1 MSSDIAAECYHGVLG
16 WREAEARLKASGLD
30 NCYLTRRSDTKAT
43 YILSYVIERDSEPC
57 HIIVPSISTR
67 KRKNVRYEDLGEV
80 VENLIHG
87 RDHCRVPIYPP
98 THTTSS
104 NVSEG
109 DRMMCDAD
117 DNNNDCDSLGGGSAV
132 SDQHDTAH
140 ATTAKHAEVYFNLLC
155 SVEPSRLKLTA
166 SQELDDRIYTEFKQ
180 SFPDLNVAKFV
191 EDDIKNEKAKTEWR
205 KFSEGFKDVEDYSL
219 GCLLRLD
226 SGKDYTEENTV
237 IAIKIQFFA
246 IEIARNRD
254 GCNDSLRT
262 NFKPTKRTA
271 RGGSK
276 AARSEPGPDA
286 APPGPGPT
294 MITQNGV
301 NMSEVEFELQQIFGG
316 THPLLKS

>member
-1 MSSDIAAECYHGVLG
+1 MSLQNLGVGAEGLMAGAAALSADSDQFGNDGRVEEMWAMKAAE
-16 WREAEARLKASGLD
+16 
-30 NCYLTRRSDTKAT
+30 
-43 YILSYVIERDSEPC
+43 
-57 HIIVPSISTR
+57 
-67 KRKNVRYEDLGEV
+67 
-80 VENLIHG
+80 
-87 RDHCRVPIYPP
+87 
-98 THTTSS
+98 
-104 NVSEG
+104 
-109 DRMMCDAD
+109 
-117 DNNNDCDSLGGGSAV
+117 
-132 SDQHDTAH
+132 
-140 ATTAKHAEVYFNLLC
+140 HAEVYFNLLC
-155 SVEPSRLKLTA
+155 SVEPSRLKLTV
-166 SQELDDRIYTEFKQ
+166 SQELDNRIYSEFKQ

-226 SGKDYTEENTV
+226 SSKDYTEENTV

-262 NFKPTKRTA
+262 NFMPTKRTA

-276 AARSEPGPDA
+276 AARSEPGPGA

>member
-1 MSSDIAAECYHGVLG
+1 
-16 WREAEARLKASGLD
+16 
-30 NCYLTRRSDTKAT
+30 
-43 YILSYVIERDSEPC
+43 
-57 HIIVPSISTR
+57 
-67 KRKNVRYEDLGEV
+67 
-80 VENLIHG
+80 
-87 RDHCRVPIYPP
+87 
-98 THTTSS
+98 
-104 NVSEG
+104 
-109 DRMMCDAD
+109 MMCDGD
-117 DNNNDCDSLGGGSAV
+117 DNNNDCDCLAGSSAV
-132 SDQHDTAH
+132 SDHEYDHGGAQDDSAH
-140 ATTAKHAEVYFNLLC
+140 ATSAKHAEVYFNLLC
-155 SVEPSRLKLTA
+155 SEEPSRLRLTV

-180 SFPDLNVAKFV
+180 SFPDLSVAKFV
-191 EDDIKNEKAKTEWR
+191 EEDIKNEKAKAEWR

-276 AARSEPGPDA
+276 AARSEPGPGA

>member
-1 MSSDIAAECYHGVLG
+1 MSLQNLGVGAEGLMAGAAALSADSDQFGNDGRVEEMWAMKAAE
-16 WREAEARLKASGLD
+16 
-30 NCYLTRRSDTKAT
+30 
-43 YILSYVIERDSEPC
+43 
-57 HIIVPSISTR
+57 
-67 KRKNVRYEDLGEV
+67 
-80 VENLIHG
+80 
-87 RDHCRVPIYPP
+87 
-98 THTTSS
+98 
-104 NVSEG
+104 
-109 DRMMCDAD
+109 
-117 DNNNDCDSLGGGSAV
+117 
-132 SDQHDTAH
+132 
-140 ATTAKHAEVYFNLLC
+140 HAEVYFNLLC
-155 SVEPSRLKLTA
+155 SVEPSRLKLTV
-166 SQELDDRIYTEFKQ
+166 SQELDDRIYSEFKQ

-191 EDDIKNEKAKTEWR
+191 EDDIKNEKAKAEWR

-271 RGGSK
+271 RGSK
-276 AARSEPGPDA
+276 AARSEPGPGA